1 MNSSS
6 KLVSRLALRM
16 RTAALF
22 ACAALLT
29 CGPELAA
36 AQARPWGVDAC
47 SRIECAPGKKDH
59 KKMSEFL
66 QAAKAA
72 LLA

>member
-1 MNSSS
+1 MRRAPWD
-6 KLVSRLALRM
+6 LLADFKPSVPLILAGGLTPENIGDAI
-16 RTAALF
+16 RTV
-22 ACAALLT
+22 
-29 CGPELAA
+29 
-36 AQARPWGVDAC
+36 RPWGVDAC
-47 SRIECAPGKKDH
+47 SRIESVPGKKDH